1 MNLIRY
7 FQGAILYCLAA
18 GHAFALDASSSNKVN
33 AYREIKTSYEQFLG
47 GQPSKAARLDYM
59 RTIVRE
65 SQLGTARADRLYHNF
80 EGRYSIDPRI
90 PGVEKTVIL
99 TQSSNPNQAKG
110 YRRELLYAVSIHN
123 DPNFSLEAMNK
134 PLKRP
139 WGNTDADI
147 VFRNKSTGLYGRIEV
162 KDYSL
167 NSQTTNLKKLK
178 IQIDKMAKEARYT
191 GQPQVWINR
200 REVHDEVLKYAK
212 SKGVFVLDR
221 VSTGQSPNAKTIS
234 STEAWGRVDREI
246 IRVNRTRTAVAS
258 GQLAFGAW
266 MLADSMPNAWEDY
279 QAALNPDTESTQAW
293 LRFGESGSKAFAGG
307 AMTASGGSALA
318 SKFAGAELQGSLYRY
333 GRVGGV
339 TALAALGASEVFAIA
354 RYRNGDVSS
363 RDFWTTQYVMGTSA
377 SGGAVGGWIG
387 TISGALVTK
396 NPYLT
401 TLAGTT
407 GGTVGAGVG
416 DIVGR
421 KTSEIYYE
429 WKFAKLDEAFGKF
442 VYRCYGIENGDGHC
456 L

>member
-1 MNLIRY
+1 MNLVRY
-7 FQGAILYCLAA
+7 FQGGVLFCMAA
-18 GHAFALDASSSNKVN
+18 GHAFALDASSSNGVN
-33 AYREIKTSYEQFLG
+33 AYREVKTSYEQFLEG
-47 GQPSKAARLDYM
+47 KPSKAARLDYM
-59 RTIVRE
+59 RAIVRE
-65 SQLGTARADRLYHNF
+65 SRLGATRADRLYHNF
-80 EGRYSIDPRI
+80 DGRYSIDPRI
-90 PGVEKTVIL
+90 PGVETTGRL
-99 TQSSNPNQAKG
+99 TRSSNPNQAKG

-147 VFRNKSTGLYGRIEV
+147 EFRNKSTGLYGRIEV
-162 KDYSL
+162 KDYSI
-167 NSQTTNLKKLK
+167 NSQMSLSKKLK

-191 GQPQVWINR
+191 GQPQVWVNR
-200 REVHDEVLKYAK
+200 RAVHPAIRKYAEDR
-212 SKGVFVLDR
+212 GIFVLER
-221 VSTGQSPNAKTIS
+221 VSTGQMSNGKTIS
-234 STEAWGRVDREI
+234 STDAWGRVDREI

-279 QAALNPDTESTQAW
+279 QAALNPNTESTQAW

-307 AMTASGGSALA
+307 VMTASGGSALA
-318 SKFAGAELQGSLYRY
+318 SKFAGAELQGNLYRY

-339 TALAALGASEVFAIA
+339 TALAALGVSEVFAIA

-377 SGGAVGGWIG
+377 SGAAVGGWIG

-401 TLAGTT
+401 TLAGTA
-407 GGTVGAGVG
+407 GGGLGTMLGDMVGTT
-416 DIVGR
+416 
-421 KTSEIYYE
+421 TSKSYYE

-442 VYRCYGIENGDGHC
+442 VYAQYGIK
-456 L
+456 

>member
-1 MNLIRY
+1 MKLIRY
-7 FQGAILYCLAA
+7 FQGTILFCLAA
-18 GHAFALDASSSNKVN
+18 GHVFALDAPSLKKVN
-33 AYREIKTSYEQFLG
+33 EYREVKTSYEQFLG
-47 GQPSKAARLDYM
+47 GQPSKAARLEKM
-59 RTIVRE
+59 RSVVRE
-65 SQLGTARADRLYHNF
+65 SRLGAARADKLYHNF

-90 PGVEKTVIL
+90 PGVETTARL
-99 TQSSNPNQAKG
+99 TRSSSKSQAKG

-147 VFRNKSTGLYGRIEV
+147 VFRNKSTGLYGRLEV
-162 KDYSL
+162 KDYSI

-178 IQIDKMAKEARYT
+178 IQIDKMAKEAGYT

-200 REVHDEVLKYAK
+200 REVHDEVRKYAE
-212 SKGVFVLDR
+212 SKGVFVLDK

-234 STEAWGRVDREI
+234 SREAWGRVDREI
-246 IRVNRTRTAVAS
+246 IRVDRTRTAVAS

-279 QAALNPDTESTQAW
+279 QAVLNPDTESTQAW
-293 LRFGESGSKAFAGG
+293 LRFGESGSKALAGG
-307 AMTASGGSALA
+307 AMTASGGTALA

-339 TALAALGASEVFAIA
+339 TALAALGVSEVFAIA

-363 RDFWTTQYVMGTSA
+363 RDFWTSQYVMGTAA
-377 SGGAVGGWIG
+377 SGAAVGGWIG

-401 TLAGTT
+401 TLAGAT

-421 KTSEIYYE
+421 ETSEIYYE
-429 WKFAKLDEAFGKF
+429 LKFAKLDEAFGKF
-442 VYRCYGIENGDGHC
+442 VYAQYGVK
-456 L
+456 